1 MSRHRI
7 KDVDYDDDDFYDDE
21 DAPADPEEQEFLQQ
35 CTTAVLQQLG
45 AGQPS
50 VTATKEEVQDALWH
64 YYNDIEKS
72 VNYLK
77 GMFNWRRYAASNR
90 IIYRGFPRSI
100 VCCEIQLTEVLRA
113 GKREKEATKLQK
125 SKIQPGKQCSW
136 DNCYP
141 KVSSLGSGS
150 GPQDI
155 LRALIMTAAVPCK

>member
-7 KDVDYDDDDFYDDE
+7 KDVDYDDDDFYDD
-21 DAPADPEEQEFLQQ
+21 DDVTADPEEQEFLQQ
-35 CTTAVLQQLG
+35 CTTAVLQQLN

-72 VNYLK
+72 VNYL
-77 GMFNWRRYAASNR
+77 R
-90 IIYRGFPRSI
+90 
-100 VCCEIQLTEVLRA
+100 

-125 SKIQPGKQCSW
+125 LKIRPGKQCSW

-150 GPQDI
+150 GPGAQDI
-155 LRALIMTAAVPCK
+155 LRAPVISAAVPCK